1 MAMKDLV
8 GDEYGDN
15 AGDGGED
22 GHHGDEILSSHK
34 SNMVVMSSGVRLER
48 QADDNVK

>member
-1 MAMKDLV
+1 MVVSMAMKDLV

-34 SNMVVMSSGVRLER
+34 SNPEILISRC
-48 QADDNVK
+48 KI

>member
-1 MAMKDLV
+1 MALTDLV

-22 GHHGDEILSSHK
+22 GHHGDEILSSHQSIK
-34 SNMVVMSSGVRLER
+34 YVMSSGVRLER